1 MRFRPLI
8 ILLPVT
14 VLLPGCG
21 LIKLPFKAVGA
32 VVEGTAYVGKT
43 TTKAFSDTP
52 EEKAEKA
59 KEKAAKEKQKAD
71 EEKAKRKAEVN
82 QHADAVEKSKNDLP
96 PTDEGF
102 LPPVQDTGEPL
113 PDDAPLPYQG
123 Q

>member
-1 MRFRPLI
+1 MRFGSLFL
-8 ILLPVT
+8 LLPVT
-14 VLLPGCG
+14 MLLPGCG

-52 EEKAEKA
+52 EEKAAKA
-59 KEKAAKEKQKAD
+59 KEKAAKEKKKAD

-82 QHADAVEKSKNDLP
+82 QHADAVEKSNNDVP
-96 PTDEGF
+96 PVEGEF
-102 LPPVQDTGEPL
+102 LPPVQDPQGPL